1 MGSLAY
7 KRVPHMTTHVCSLV
21 SALLLTVLI
30 SRAKA
35 QQYQQYYDME
45 EDTGEEED
53 AIIDVSHPEYYD
65 LEDGDKQEDGFLDD
79 TEDSLTKRAWNSH
92 FTGGLGKRAWN
103 SNFTGGLGKRA
114 WNSNFSG

>member
-1 MGSLAY
+1 
-7 KRVPHMTTHVCSLV
+7 MTTHVCSLV

-65 LEDGDKQEDGFLDD
+65 LEDGDKQEDGFLDV
-79 TEDSLTKRAWNSH
+79 SLPALLLISNGNK
-92 FTGGLGKRAWN
+92 LGIA
-103 SNFTGGLGKRA
+103 
-114 WNSNFSG
+114 